1 MPLRVSP
8 QPSQRDMLLRH
19 PRPQPQQPH
28 PLALLSTH
36 LREFQPGSFPLQT
49 LPGPYPPSAQVQEQL
64 SSWDSPPVLSTLQRL
79 YQPSRF
85 QKLTEPQKLDQLADI
100 MEYEY
105 GISQVLESPQ
115 SAKYYSSPEQIE
127 AIYRLRDNAL
137 SALLDKFVTRIN
149 AQPYEPQKRAH
160 PFFMPQGSDGA
171 TQSHF
176 LRHFKLHT
184 STSFNVDPQD
194 RRHSD
199 NILRE
204 IAIRHSFESTSL
216 MNCVLAISALHIKQ
230 REIAGDPDLISRLAD
245 EYSHVATMQFLMDM
259 EVADPESFPHLVIAS
274 LLMTAVSSRNFRD
287 EDSIYDLFIV
297 NWMKLWG
304 GIGVMIERITVPGLI
319 SSGLSKLFYRP
330 PVNPGAGYEHVP
342 QSLKDLVELCSNA
355 EGHAIYHETLRY
367 LGALYHTLKD
377 GLSPMMR
384 LRIITWVT
392 FIPKEFVEL
401 ALERR
406 WRALVIV
413 AHYAVFMK
421 LTTRVWWM
429 ENVGQRS
436 IQDLVTALGPQR
448 SSDIQVPIAA
458 KDIDDPDQI
467 GRLLLNDETWVHEPS
482 TRAFTPEEMLYDSA
496 RDTFV
501 DDKGRATIAE
511 NPDLV
516 FNETMPGGV
525 DVALW
530 RSDLLGQQ
538 M

>member
-8 QPSQRDMLLRH
+8 QPPQRDILLRH
-19 PRPQPQQPH
+19 PQPRPQQPH
-28 PLALLSTH
+28 PLELLSTH
-36 LREFQPGSFPLQT
+36 LKEFQTESLLVQT
-49 LPGPYPPSAQVQEQL
+49 LPGSQSPSSQLQEQL
-64 SSWDSPPVLSTLQRL
+64 SSWESPPVPSTLQRL

-85 QKLTEPQKLDQLADI
+85 QKLSEPQKLDQLADV

-105 GISQVLESPQ
+105 GISRVLESAQ
-115 SAKYYSSPEQIE
+115 SAKNFFSPEQIE
-127 AIYRLRDNAL
+127 AIFRLRENAL
-137 SALLDKFVTRIN
+137 SALLEKFVTRIN
-149 AQPYEPQKRAH
+149 IQPFEPRKRAH
-160 PFFMPQGSDGA
+160 PFFMPQNSDGA

-176 LRHFKLHT
+176 LQHFQLHT

-204 IAIRHSFESTSL
+204 IAVRHSFELTSL

-230 REIAGDPDLISRLAD
+230 RGIAGDPGLITRLAD
-245 EYSHVATMQFLMDM
+245 EYAHVATVQFLLDM
-259 EVADPESFPHLVIAS
+259 EVADPKSFPHLVIAS
-274 LLMTAVSSRNFRD
+274 LLMTAISSRGFRD
-287 EDSIYDLFIV
+287 ERLGIDLFIV

-304 GIGVMIERITVPGLI
+304 GIGVMIDRITVPGLI

-330 PVNPGAGYEHVP
+330 PVNPGAGYEHAP
-342 QSLKDLVELCSNA
+342 QSLKDMVELCPRA
-355 EGHAIYHETLRY
+355 EGHEVYHETLRY

-392 FIPKEFVEL
+392 FLPKEFVGL
-401 ALERR
+401 ALKRR

-436 IQDLVTALGPQR
+436 IEDLVTFLGPRR

-458 KDIDDPDQI
+458 MDIHDLNQI

-482 TRAFTPEEMLYDSA
+482 TRAFTPEEMLYDNA
-496 RDTFV
+496 RDAFV
-501 DDKGRATIAE
+501 DDKGRVTLAE

-525 DVALW
+525 NVALW
-530 RSDLLGQQ
+530 RNKHEDQQ